1 MINRLLIR
9 IKTIQLVYACIQ
21 SQERLYADEKLRESL
36 EATQKLYNYLLA
48 LIVKVTD
55 YRRMQILA
63 AKGKFLP
70 TEEDLNPNT
79 RFVDNKLAR
88 MIAEKSEAVEYCE
101 REGLTS
107 DFDTELYRS
116 ILEAVEQTEGFEQY
130 MTQRETPT
138 FRDDKNL
145 WFDILSTIL
154 PQCEKLDEVL
164 EERDIYWNDD
174 LSTVLHALTTMI
186 QRLKENDEMIPAGKL
201 FQSEEDEKFALELF
215 HHALDDYY
223 DNVKLIDAIT
233 PNWEAERIAM
243 MDRVIMSCAL
253 SEIRHFP
260 DIPVAISM
268 NEYLELEK
276 HYSSAKSASFANGI
290 IDKIAKQWSADKV
303 IIKKCESRKSK

>member
-9 IKTIQLVYACIQ
+9 IKTVQLVYACLQ
-21 SQERLYADEKLRESL
+21 SEEPRIFADEKLRESL
-36 EATQKLYNYLLA
+36 EASQKLYNYLLA

-55 YRRMQILA
+55 YRRQQIEA

-70 TEEDLNPNT
+70 TREDLNPNT

-116 ILEAVEQTEGFEQY
+116 ILEAIEQSETFGQYMKQREVPTFEQ
-130 MTQRETPT
+130 
-138 FRDDKNL
+138 DKEL
-145 WFDILSTIL
+145 WLEILTTIF

-174 LSTVLHALTTMI
+174 LTTVLKALTRMI
-186 QRLKENDEMIPAGKL
+186 QRLKPEREMIPAGKL
-201 FQSEEDEKFALELF
+201 FQNEEDERFALDLF
-215 HHALDDYY
+215 HYSLDEYF

-243 MDRVIMSCAL
+243 MDKVIISCAL

-260 DIPVAISM
+260 DIAIAVSV
-268 NEYLELEK
+268 NEYIELAK
-276 HYSSAKSASFANGI
+276 HYCSAKSASFANGV
-290 IDKIAKQWSADKV
+290 IDKIATSWRADHV
-303 IIKKCESRKSK
+303 IFKK

>member
-9 IKTIQLVYACIQ
+9 IKTVQLVYACLQ
-21 SQERLYADEKLRESL
+21 SEEPRIFADGMLRESL

-55 YRRMQILA
+55 YRRQQILA

-70 TEEDLNPNT
+70 TREELNPNT
-79 RFVDNKLAR
+79 RFVDNKLAQ
-88 MIAEKSEAVEYCE
+88 MIAEKSEAVDYCE

-107 DFDTELYRS
+107 DFDTELYRT
-116 ILEAVEQTEGFEQY
+116 ILEAIEQSESFGQYMSQREAPTFEQ
-130 MTQRETPT
+130 
-138 FRDDKNL
+138 DKEL
-145 WFDILSTIL
+145 WLEILTTIF

-174 LSTVLHALTTMI
+174 LTTVLKALTRMI
-186 QRLKENDEMIPAGKL
+186 QRLKPEREMVPAGKL
-201 FQSEEDEKFALELF
+201 FLKEEDERFALDLF
-215 HHALDDYY
+215 HYALDEYY

-243 MDRVIMSCAL
+243 MDKVIISCAL

-260 DIPVAISM
+260 DIAIAISM
-268 NEYLELEK
+268 NEYIELAK
-276 HYSSAKSASFANGI
+276 HYSSAKSASFANGV
-290 IDKIAKQWSADKV
+290 IDKITTTWRADHV
-303 IIKKCESRKSK
+303 IFKK

>member
-9 IKTIQLVYACIQ
+9 IKTVQLVYACLQ
-21 SQERLYADEKLRESL
+21 SEEPRIYADEKLRESL
-36 EATQKLYNYLLA
+36 EASQKLYNYLLA

-55 YRRMQILA
+55 YRRQQIEA

-70 TEEDLNPNT
+70 TREDLNPNT

-116 ILEAVEQTEGFEQY
+116 ILEAIEQSETFGQYMKQREVPTFEQ
-130 MTQRETPT
+130 
-138 FRDDKNL
+138 DKEL
-145 WFDILSTIL
+145 WLEILTTIF

-174 LSTVLHALTTMI
+174 LTTVLKALTRMI
-186 QRLKENDEMIPAGKL
+186 QRLKPEKEMIPAGKL
-201 FQSEEDEKFALELF
+201 FQKEEDERFALDLF
-215 HHALDDYY
+215 HYSLDEYF

-243 MDRVIMSCAL
+243 MDKVIISCAL

-260 DIPVAISM
+260 DIAIAVSV
-268 NEYLELEK
+268 NEYIELAK
-276 HYSSAKSASFANGI
+276 HYCSAKSASFANGV
-290 IDKIAKQWSADKV
+290 IDKIATSWRADHV
-303 IIKKCESRKSK
+303 IFKK

>member
-9 IKTIQLVYACIQ
+9 IKTVQLVYACLQ
-21 SQERLYADEKLRESL
+21 SEEPRIYADEKLRESL
-36 EATQKLYNYLLA
+36 EASQKLYNYLLA

-55 YRRMQILA
+55 YRRQQIEA

-70 TEEDLNPNT
+70 TREDLNPNT

-116 ILEAVEQTEGFEQY
+116 ILEAIEQSETFGQYMKQREVPTFEQ
-130 MTQRETPT
+130 
-138 FRDDKNL
+138 DKEL
-145 WFDILSTIL
+145 WLEILTTIF

-174 LSTVLHALTTMI
+174 LTTVLKALTRMI
-186 QRLKENDEMIPAGKL
+186 QRLKPEREMIPAGKL
-201 FQSEEDEKFALELF
+201 FQNEEDERFALDLF
-215 HHALDDYY
+215 HYSLDEYF

-243 MDRVIMSCAL
+243 MDKVIISCAL

-260 DIPVAISM
+260 DIAIAVSV
-268 NEYLELEK
+268 NEYIELAK
-276 HYSSAKSASFANGI
+276 HYCSAKSASFANGV
-290 IDKIAKQWSADKV
+290 IDKIATSWRADHV
-303 IIKKCESRKSK
+303 IFKK

>member
-9 IKTIQLVYACIQ
+9 IKTVQLVYACLQ
-21 SQERLYADEKLRESL
+21 SEEPRIYADEKLRESL

-55 YRRMQILA
+55 YRRQQIEA

-70 TEEDLNPNT
+70 TREDLNPNT
-79 RFVDNKLAR
+79 RFIDNKLAR

-116 ILEAVEQTEGFEQY
+116 ILEAIEQGETFGQYMKQREVPTFEQ
-130 MTQRETPT
+130 
-138 FRDDKNL
+138 DKEL
-145 WFDILSTIL
+145 WLEILTTIF

-174 LSTVLHALTTMI
+174 LTTVLKALTRMI
-186 QRLKENDEMIPAGKL
+186 QRLKPEREMIPAGKL
-201 FQSEEDEKFALELF
+201 FQNEEDERFALDLF
-215 HHALDDYY
+215 HYSLDEYF

-243 MDRVIMSCAL
+243 MDKVIISCAL

-260 DIPVAISM
+260 DIAIAVSV
-268 NEYLELEK
+268 NEYIELAK
-276 HYSSAKSASFANGI
+276 HYCSAKSASFANGV
-290 IDKIAKQWSADKV
+290 IDKIATSWRADHV
-303 IIKKCESRKSK
+303 IFKK

>member
-9 IKTIQLVYACIQ
+9 IKTVQLVYACLQ
-21 SQERLYADEKLRESL
+21 SEEPRIYADEKLRESL
-36 EATQKLYNYLLA
+36 EASQKLYNYLLA

-55 YRRMQILA
+55 YRRQQIEA

-70 TEEDLNPNT
+70 TREDLNPNT

-116 ILEAVEQTEGFEQY
+116 ILEAIEQSETFGQYMKQREVPTFEQ
-130 MTQRETPT
+130 
-138 FRDDKNL
+138 DKEL
-145 WFDILSTIL
+145 WLEILTTIF

-174 LSTVLHALTTMI
+174 LTTVLKALTRII
-186 QRLKENDEMIPAGKL
+186 QRLKPEREMIPAGKL
-201 FQSEEDEKFALELF
+201 FQNEEDERFALDLF
-215 HHALDDYY
+215 HYSLDEYF

-243 MDRVIMSCAL
+243 MDKVIISCAL

-260 DIPVAISM
+260 DIAIAVSV
-268 NEYLELEK
+268 NEYIELAK
-276 HYSSAKSASFANGI
+276 HYCSAKSASFANGV
-290 IDKIAKQWSADKV
+290 IDKIATSWRADHV
-303 IIKKCESRKSK
+303 IFKK

>member
-9 IKTIQLVYACIQ
+9 IKTVQLVYACLQ
-21 SQERLYADEKLRESL
+21 SEEPRIYADEKLRESL

-55 YRRMQILA
+55 YRRQQIEA

-70 TEEDLNPNT
+70 TREDLNPNT

-116 ILEAVEQTEGFEQY
+116 ILEAIEQSETFGQYMKQREVPTFEQ
-130 MTQRETPT
+130 
-138 FRDDKNL
+138 DKEL
-145 WFDILSTIL
+145 WLEILTTIF

-174 LSTVLHALTTMI
+174 LTTVLKALTRMI
-186 QRLKENDEMIPAGKL
+186 QRLKPEIEMIPAGKL
-201 FQSEEDEKFALELF
+201 FQNEEDERFALDLF
-215 HHALDDYY
+215 HYSLDEYF

-243 MDRVIMSCAL
+243 MDKVIISCAL

-260 DIPVAISM
+260 DIAIAVSV
-268 NEYLELEK
+268 NEYIELAK
-276 HYSSAKSASFANGI
+276 HYCSAKSASFANGV
-290 IDKIAKQWSADKV
+290 IDKIATSWRADHV
-303 IIKKCESRKSK
+303 IFKK

>member
-9 IKTIQLVYACIQ
+9 IKTVQLVYACLQ
-21 SQERLYADEKLRESL
+21 SEEPRIYADEKLRESL

-55 YRRMQILA
+55 YRRQQIEA

-70 TEEDLNPNT
+70 TREDLNPNT

-116 ILEAVEQTEGFEQY
+116 ILEAIEQSETFGQYMKQREVPTFEQ
-130 MTQRETPT
+130 
-138 FRDDKNL
+138 DKEL
-145 WFDILSTIL
+145 WLEILTTIF

-174 LSTVLHALTTMI
+174 LTTVLKALTRMI
-186 QRLKENDEMIPAGKL
+186 QRLKPEREMIPAGKL
-201 FQSEEDEKFALELF
+201 FQNEEDERFALDLF
-215 HHALDDYY
+215 HYSLDEYF

-243 MDRVIMSCAL
+243 MDKVIISCAL

-260 DIPVAISM
+260 DIAIAVSV
-268 NEYLELEK
+268 NEYIELAK
-276 HYSSAKSASFANGI
+276 HYCSAKSASFANGV
-290 IDKIAKQWSADKV
+290 IDKIATSWRADHV
-303 IIKKCESRKSK
+303 IFKK